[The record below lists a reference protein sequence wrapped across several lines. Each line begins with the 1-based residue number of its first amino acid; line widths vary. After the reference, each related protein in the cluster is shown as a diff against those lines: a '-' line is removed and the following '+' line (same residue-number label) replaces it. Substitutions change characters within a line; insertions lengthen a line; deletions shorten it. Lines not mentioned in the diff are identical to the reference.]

1 MRLIDQYTPPSTD
14 DLNELKTR
22 LGFTGNQMAEMA
34 GVSGNNQW
42 RKYTGGTAPRDMSLH
57 ILFYLAAQLALS
69 PEELAKVLDKM
80 KEIGAEI
87 K

>member
-1 MRLIDQYTPPSTD
+1 MRLINEYTPPSTD
-14 DLNELKTR
+14 DLNELKNK
-22 LGFTGNQMAEMA
+22 LGYTGNQMADLA
-34 GVSGNNQW
+34 GVAGNNQW

-69 PEELAKVLDKM
+69 PEELAKVLDTM
-80 KEIGAEI
+80 KGIGAEI